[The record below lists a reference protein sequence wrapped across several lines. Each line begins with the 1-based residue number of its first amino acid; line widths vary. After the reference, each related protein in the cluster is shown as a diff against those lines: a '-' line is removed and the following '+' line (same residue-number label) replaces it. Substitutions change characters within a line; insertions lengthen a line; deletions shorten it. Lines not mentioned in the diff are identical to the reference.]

1 MSCGGGG
8 ANLRG
13 EIVVLLLLARAQRV
27 PPLVEDIADGAVVLV
42 RVLLVHER
50 AVSLAEDH
58 EGVHRTPDVLLRL
71 LQRRHLNDFDWSVVT
86 SRFEQQ
92 CFRFQ
97 ITTYTVAVRKSGR
110 TVMNSTAKLRISHN
124 YANST
129 SVTVFPAI
137 MLDVLQETCYF
148 PPQQYFYK
156 LTPNMAISG

>member
-1 MSCGGGG
+1 MSCGCGGAG

-13 EIVVLLLLARAQRV
+13 EVVVLLLLARAQRV
-27 PPLVEDIADGAVVLV
+27 PPLAEDLADGAVVLV

-71 LQRRHLNDFDWSVVT
+71 LQRRHLNDFDWTVVT

-97 ITTYTVAVRKSGR
+97 ITKYILVAVLTTGHR
-110 TVMNSTAKLRISHN
+110 VMNSTAKLRKQ
-124 YANST
+124 YECDR
-129 SVTVFPAI
+129 FPAI
-137 MLDVLQETCYF
+137 MLDVLQGTCYF

-156 LTPNMAISG
+156 LTPNMAAISG